1 MARVTR
7 VKARFLPL
15 GGGWS
20 LQHALSLGLVLF
32 CLWLL
37 LSGFF
42 VTLLLSLGVVSV
54 AFVVWIAHRMDVIDH
69 EGHPTHLTIR
79 ALLYW
84 PWLIVEI
91 IKANINVA
99 GAIVRRRMLVNPS
112 VIKVKATQKTE
123 LGQVIYANS
132 ITLTPGTVTIDID
145 KDIMIVHA
153 LTRKATED
161 LQSGDMDRRV
171 TALEAHPPAEEL
183 PPPLPPGGQT
193 K

>member
-1 MARVTR
+1 M
-7 VKARFLPL
+7 L
-15 GGGWS
+15 
-20 LQHALSLGLVLF
+20 HALSLGLVLF

-91 IKANINVA
+91 IKANIDVA
-99 GAIVRRRMLVNPS
+99 GAIAVTGGESSTRPGGVEATCQSVVVAQVDVSVKVGITRQVGRSMTVLGGCASEPITDRRGPAASQGIDIRQVTGAITREVTCRAARGANPEDGCAREGG
-112 VIKVKATQKTE
+112 VIKSSSKT
-123 LGQVIYANS
+123 
-132 ITLTPGTVTIDID
+132 
-145 KDIMIVHA
+145 
-153 LTRKATED
+153 R
-161 LQSGDMDRRV
+161 
-171 TALEAHPPAEEL
+171 
-183 PPPLPPGGQT
+183 
-193 K
+193 